1 MNAPRLKVFS
11 GNSNR
16 PLAEEICK
24 HIGMPLGEATVTS
37 FPDGESFVK
46 INENVRGHDVYI
58 IQPTCTPTN
67 QSLMELLIMIDAAKR
82 ASAHRITAVMPF
94 YGYARQDRKD
104 QPRVPIT
111 AKLVANLLVA
121 AGANRILTMDLH
133 SQQIQGFFD
142 IPVDHL
148 FASPV
153 FFKYLEQYKGDNM
166 VVVSPDVGGMK
177 MAAAYAGILGAQL
190 GMVWKKRTNATT
202 VETVNVVGDVAGK
215 DVLLV
220 DDITESAGTLANAA
234 KIMRASG
241 AISVRAAVSHAL
253 LSPIAYERLALGHI
267 DELIT
272 TNSVPVDTRGLPIRV
287 LSIANLMADAIVR
300 INNNESVTSLFRI
313 KGF

>member
-1 MNAPRLKVFS
+1 
-11 GNSNR
+11 
-16 PLAEEICK
+16 
-24 HIGMPLGEATVTS
+24 
-37 FPDGESFVK
+37 
-46 INENVRGHDVYI
+46 
-58 IQPTCTPTN
+58 
-67 QSLMELLIMIDAAKR
+67 
-82 ASAHRITAVMPF
+82 
-94 YGYARQDRKD
+94 
-104 QPRVPIT
+104 
-111 AKLVANLLVA
+111 
-121 AGANRILTMDLH
+121 
-133 SQQIQGFFD
+133 
-142 IPVDHL
+142 
-148 FASPV
+148 
-153 FFKYLEQYKGDNM
+153 
-166 VVVSPDVGGMK
+166 MK

-190 GMVWKKRTNATT
+190 GMVWKKRTNSTT